1 MEPINENQYINT
13 NLIYEYTESL
23 FKGINDSLD
32 RLNSKL
38 ATVIGFSGVIL
49 RFTLDLPGLNSL
61 EDMPCYSCLIFKVLA
76 TLAGAIAI
84 ILSIIAYS
92 TQKKGLVVS
101 SKELHREWLNRE
113 EEECRLRIS
122 RTWRDAI
129 EKLETDRRKK
139 ARLLDWSLLA
149 LAATALFF
157 ALDIVLSSIFE

>member
-23 FKGINDSLD
+23 LNRINDSLE

-61 EDMPCYSCLIFKVLA
+61 EDMPCYICLILKVLA
-76 TLAGAIAI
+76 TLAGAIAV
-84 ILSIIAYS
+84 ILSIIAFR
-92 TQKKGLVVS
+92 TKQAGTVVS
-101 SKELHREWLNRE
+101 SRELHREWLDRKQ
-113 EEECRLRIS
+113 EECRLRIS
-122 RTWRDAI
+122 RTWRNAI
-129 EKLETDRRKK
+129 EELETVREKK

>member
-1 MEPINENQYINT
+1 
-13 NLIYEYTESL
+13 
-23 FKGINDSLD
+23 
-32 RLNSKL
+32 
-38 ATVIGFSGVIL
+38 
-49 RFTLDLPGLNSL
+49 
-61 EDMPCYSCLIFKVLA
+61 
-76 TLAGAIAI
+76 
-84 ILSIIAYS
+84 
-92 TQKKGLVVS
+92 
-101 SKELHREWLNRE
+101 LNRE